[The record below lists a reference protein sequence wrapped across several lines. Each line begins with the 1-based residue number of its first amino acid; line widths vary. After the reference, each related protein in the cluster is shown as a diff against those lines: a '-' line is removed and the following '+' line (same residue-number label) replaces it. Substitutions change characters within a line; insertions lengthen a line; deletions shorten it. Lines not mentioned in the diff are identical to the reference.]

1 MSYIKRYLELCEDYG
16 KQRTDDAYAMA
27 TIKFPD
33 DVETRYKWVQR
44 FLGVAYGTDR
54 RFDQPQTI

>member
-16 KQRTDDAYAMA
+16 KETVDAVYAEA
-27 TIKFPD
+27 SGPTAQI
-33 DVETRYKWVQR
+33 RYEQVKLILENGDPHV
-44 FLGVAYGTDR
+44 DR